1 MEVKID
7 KEKIAEVAK
16 KHGLALLVLFGS
28 RARGDERQ
36 KSDFDVAYS
45 SVKNLSLHEENQM
58 AVELHEVL
66 KTINVD
72 LVNLHHT
79 GPLLLKKI
87 TEEGIPLYEIRQ
99 SVFNQLYLYALRIF
113 RESKNLNILRQVYVL
128 HTINQFKKDV
138 VLNW

>member
-138 VLNW
+138 VLN

>member
-113 RESKNLNILRQVYVL
+113 RESKNLNILRQEYVL

>member
-99 SVFNQLYLYALRIF
+99 SVFNQLCCML
-113 RESKNLNILRQVYVL
+113 
-128 HTINQFKKDV
+128 
-138 VLNW
+138 

>member
-113 RESKNLNILRQVYVL
+113 RESKNLNILRQEYVL

-138 VLNW
+138 VLN